1 MSGKIGL
8 IGRKIGMTRIF
19 DETGKDITVTVISA
33 GPCPIIEIK
42 KDGKEK
48 YNALRIAYKEE
59 KEGRLNKPQIGVF
72 KKVNLKPYRY
82 IKELRI
88 ENNEEYKVGNVLDV
102 GIFKEGEY
110 VDVTGVTKGKGFQG
124 VVKRW
129 GFSGGPKT
137 RGQSDRHRAP
147 GSIGMNT
154 FPARVWKNKR
164 MAGRMGGVKKTVQN
178 LRIIKIN
185 KDNNLILLKGS
196 VAGTKDSII
205 MIKKAVKKV
214 TGDKEK

>member
-42 KDGKEK
+42 KNGKEK